1 MKWAKYHKLVSFEQ
15 IEILL
20 SMNNFKSKLN
30 PKIISLINPILI
42 DFATRI
48 ANTPTQLYSF
58 KIKFN

>member
-42 DFATRI
+42 DFAARI
-48 ANTPTQLYSF
+48 CQHTNTAIFLWM
-58 KIKFN
+58 KFN